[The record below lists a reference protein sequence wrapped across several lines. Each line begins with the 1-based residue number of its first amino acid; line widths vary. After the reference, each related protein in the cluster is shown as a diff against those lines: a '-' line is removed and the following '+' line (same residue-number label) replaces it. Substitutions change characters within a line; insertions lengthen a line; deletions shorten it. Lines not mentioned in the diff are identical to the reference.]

1 MLSVEHEHHQLDGA
15 AHCAQVNNAGMLL
28 FKPAA
33 EYTAEEY
40 ARLMA
45 TNLESCF
52 HLSQLA
58 HPLLLK
64 TTIAGGGSIIHISSI
79 ASVIGYPW
87 EALYSTSKGTRQHH
101 PSIQ

>member
-1 MLSVEHEHHQLDGA
+1 
-15 AHCAQVNNAGMLL
+15 MLL

-52 HLSQLA
+52 HLSHLA
-58 HPLLLK
+58 HPLLRNAAAV
-64 TTIAGGGSIIHISSI
+64 AGGGASVVHISSI